1 MHATYKNALMWT
13 LYGVL
18 FLLIAVLQTVVFGRA
33 RFFGVKLTLIPV
45 CLACVAMLA
54 GAEAGALYG
63 LCCGAVWCFT
73 GASGGAMH
81 IVLLTICGAV
91 IGYLCDR
98 YLVRQL
104 LSAVLMSLL
113 ALVFCQTILFLLQW
127 HGPHRHDCCSAD
139 SDWPESALVP
149 ASVSWSLGDPKGWCQ
164 INAANFPLPHDR
176 IHHCHSGH
184 DRRVQPAAL

>member
-45 CLACVAMLA
+45 CIACVSMLA

-63 LCCGAVWCFT
+63 LCCGTVWCFT
-73 GASGGAMH
+73 GAAGGAMH
-81 IVLLTICGAV
+81 IVLLTVCGAV

-113 ALVFCQTILFLLQW
+113 ALVFCQTILFLLQ
-127 HGPHRHDCCSAD
+127 CY
-139 SDWPESALVP
+139 
-149 ASVSWSLGDPKGWCQ
+149 LGTVYIGM
-164 INAANFPLPHDR
+164 I
-176 IHHCHSGH
+176 
-184 DRRVQPAAL
+184 AALPIQIGLSLLSCPLLYLGAWAIRKVGAK

>member
-1 MHATYKNALMWT
+1 M
-13 LYGVL
+13 L

-113 ALVFCQTILFLLQW
+113 ALVFCQTILFLLQ
-127 HGPHRHDCCSAD
+127 CY
-139 SDWPESALVP
+139 
-149 ASVSWSLGDPKGWCQ
+149 LGTVHIGM
-164 INAANFPLPHDR
+164 I
-176 IHHCHSGH
+176 
-184 DRRVQPAAL
+184 AALPIQIGLSLLSCPLLYLGAWAIRKVGAK

>member
-73 GASGGAMH
+73 GASGGAMLAFM
-81 IVLLTICGAV
+81 ITGPGTSAGVIAGIATIMKRSVASSRT
-91 IGYLCDR
+91 LCQAPFK
-98 YLVRQL
+98 V
-104 LSAVLMSLL
+104 AI
-113 ALVFCQTILFLLQW
+113 AL
-127 HGPHRHDCCSAD
+127 
-139 SDWPESALVP
+139 P
-149 ASVSWSLGDPKGWCQ
+149 AEAQEGTSSMTENVMPSVCTQ
-164 INAANFPLPHDR
+164 
-176 IHHCHSGH
+176 
-184 DRRVQPAAL
+184 

>member
-104 LSAVLMSLL
+104 LSAVLISLL
-113 ALVFCQTILFLLQW
+113 ALVFCQTILFLLQ
-127 HGPHRHDCCSAD
+127 CY
-139 SDWPESALVP
+139 
-149 ASVSWSLGDPKGWCQ
+149 LGTVHIGM
-164 INAANFPLPHDR
+164 I
-176 IHHCHSGH
+176 
-184 DRRVQPAAL
+184 AALPIQIGLSLLSCPLLYLGAWAIRKVGAK